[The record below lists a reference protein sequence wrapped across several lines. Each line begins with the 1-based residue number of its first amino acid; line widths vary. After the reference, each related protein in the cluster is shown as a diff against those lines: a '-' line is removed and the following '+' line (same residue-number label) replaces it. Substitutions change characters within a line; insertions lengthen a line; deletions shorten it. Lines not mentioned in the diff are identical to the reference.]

1 MSPAPIQP
9 LIVPRSL
16 RQEYLDLFC
25 ITRRTIEIVRE
36 IRPTIWPS
44 VEGSIERFYK
54 YIVGTHFGSQLFF
67 DEQTIGR
74 AKKGMLLH
82 WERLLSARYDDEYF
96 EAAHRIGRRHFELGI
111 ENHIYMSAYTRIVSS
126 IALTLSEEQDIALLE
141 LDALNKVVALDGQ
154 LTISAYIET
163 LKSQKSSLNACRE
176 NCLGLG

>member
-82 WERLLSARYDDEYF
+82 WERL
-96 EAAHRIGRRHFELGI
+96 
-111 ENHIYMSAYTRIVSS
+111 
-126 IALTLSEEQDIALLE
+126 
-141 LDALNKVVALDGQ
+141 
-154 LTISAYIET
+154 
-163 LKSQKSSLNACRE
+163 
-176 NCLGLG
+176 